1 MTGDRVAHPLLISL
15 ANILGHIRMKSSH
28 NAFTLLALLPVVKF
42 LHPSRSVR
50 STLSNRLTHACLDFI
65 LQPLKIG
72 AAIGLMMSDPL
83 GYLRYCFTPCA
94 AYMVDTEEAIML
106 ASVAG
111 KTSHLTLASYKE
123 FGDACQHPPRTGALT
138 ITQRHLIRS
147 AVDPDADLAA
157 YAREAM
163 KYRLNGVDKVFWR
176 DWPGADPSTFL
187 TTEPLHQ
194 WHKMFWDHDAKWCI
208 RAVGSAEIDFRF
220 AIIPHRV
227 GFRQFREGISKL
239 KQVTG
244 REHRDV
250 QRYIVAVIA
259 GAVPKDFLVS
269 IRSLADFRYL
279 GQAPTVT
286 DTHCADITHTL
297 AKFHA
302 HKQAI
307 LDADARVGK
316 GNKPIDN
323 FYIPK
328 LELMQSVVS
337 NIRANGA
344 IHQWSTDVT
353 EHAHVTEIKQPAK
366 SGNNQNYD
374 SQICRTLDRMD
385 KIRRFELGTAILAS
399 GIAFGAD
406 GSDDQSW
413 GDDEDGE
420 EDVAW
425 VDTTSK
431 LLASIDTTSPLVS
444 GTRKIPDYFA
454 RAKQLLEASSPVPH
468 PLRTFYVG
476 STAFNLPRDPTY
488 KRMSLESVIE
498 MFNLPDLRPAL
509 ADFLKRYRSQANMLS
524 LGGRRV
530 SPLNSPLPFDDLL
543 VWSKFRIQLKTY
555 HHPHKNLPPRT
566 VMASPPSTDWPLG
579 QYDTVLVNTDLARQW
594 PCSGIEGK
602 VFSLSML
609 LETTAYIIY

>member
-15 ANILGHIRMKSSH
+15 ANILNNIRTKSSY
-28 NAFTLLALLPVVKF
+28 NAFALLALLPVPKF
-42 LHPSRSVR
+42 LHRSRPVR
-50 STLSNRLTHACLDFI
+50 STLTNRLTHACLDFI
-65 LQPLKIG
+65 LEPLKIG

-94 AYMVDTEEAIML
+94 AYMVDTEEAIIL

-111 KTSHLTLASYKE
+111 KTSHLTLASYKQ
-123 FGDACQHPPRTGALT
+123 FGDAYQHPPRTGALT

-176 DWPGADPSTFL
+176 DWPGAEPSTFL
-187 TTEPLHQ
+187 TTDPLHQ

-220 AIIPHRV
+220 ALVPHRI
-227 GFRQFREGISKL
+227 GFRHFREGISKL

-250 QRYIVAVIA
+250 QRYIIAVIA
-259 GAVPKDFLVS
+259 GAVSQDFLVA

-279 GQAPTVT
+279 GQAPTIT
-286 DTHCADITHTL
+286 DTICADITHAL
-297 AKFHA
+297 AEFHT
-302 HKQAI
+302 HKQSI
-307 LDADARVGK
+307 LDAEARVGK
-316 GNKPIDN
+316 GNHPIDN

-337 NIRANGA
+337 NIHANGA

-353 EHAHVTEIKQPAK
+353 EHAHITEIKQPARG
-366 SGNNQNYD
+366 GNNQHY
-374 SQICRTLDRMD
+374 SPQICRALDRVD

-406 GSDDQSW
+406 ADDDDESW
-413 GDDEDGE
+413 SDDEDGD
-420 EDVAW
+420 EDSPRI
-425 VDTTSK
+425 DTTSS
-431 LLASIDTTSPLVS
+431 LLASIDPTSPLVG

-454 RAKQLLEASSPVPH
+454 RAEKLLEVSSSVSH
-468 PLRTFYVG
+468 SLRTFYAG
-476 STAFNLPRDPTY
+476 STAFNLPRDPSH
-488 KRMSLESVIE
+488 KRMSIEAVVE

-509 ADFLKRYRSQANMLS
+509 ADFLKRYQSQANILS
-524 LGGRRV
+524 LGGRRA
-530 SPLNSPLPFDDLL
+530 SPPNAPLPFDELL
-543 VWSKFRIQLKTY
+543 VWSKFRIQLKAY
-555 HHPHKNLPPRT
+555 HRPHQNLPPRT
-566 VMASPPSTDWPLG
+566 VIASPPSKDWPLG
-579 QYDTVLVNTDLARQW
+579 QYDTVLVNTDLAQQW
-594 PCSGIEGK
+594 PQSGIDGK
-602 VFSLSML
+602 LIHCL
-609 LETTAYIIY
+609 CC